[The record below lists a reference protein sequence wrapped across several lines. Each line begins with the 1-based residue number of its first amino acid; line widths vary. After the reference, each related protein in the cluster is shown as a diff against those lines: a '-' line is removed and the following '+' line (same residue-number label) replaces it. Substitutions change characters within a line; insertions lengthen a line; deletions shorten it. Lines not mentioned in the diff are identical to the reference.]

1 MNIVLIISILFS
13 ISLFFL
19 IKNFILITFL
29 IVSALLPITYYTYFS
44 KDNTEGPIK
53 YSKVNSILVIFLAT
67 IYILESKVGI
77 FLSSNMIY
85 WILSLAVSSVVY
97 DLLRFKKYFRIIFN
111 LAYWVSV
118 WMVFST
124 VFYINRNLERRE
136 IALSL
141 TALFVLFV
149 SISSTLRIIKD
160 KNEERSEAH
169 EWKDWNIRE
178 KFEH

>member
-19 IKNFILITFL
+19 IKNFILITLL
-29 IVSALLPITYYTYFS
+29 IISTLLPITYYSYFS

-53 YSKVNSILVIFLAT
+53 YSKINSILVIFLT
-67 IYILESKVGI
+67 IIYILESKVGI

-85 WILSLAVSSVVY
+85 WLLSLAVFSVIY
-97 DLLRFKKYFRIIFN
+97 DLLRSKKYFRIIFN
-111 LAYWVSV
+111 LAYWASV

-124 VFYINRNLERRE
+124 VFYVNQNLERRE

-141 TALFVLFV
+141 TALCILFV
-149 SISSTLRIIKD
+149 SISSTLRIIRD

-169 EWKDWNIRE
+169 E
-178 KFEH
+178 